1 APAAGPLLVGR
12 PLGSRSVQRPGL
24 PLALAMPESSLMDEE
39 ALTEVAARGRK
50 RTGRAAVPVPGGPG
64 GRGVVVRRRGPGR
77 RWRWPVSRTA
87 GRCPGRGWGA
97 AGTPW
102 AGRGEGVVR
111 AGGGGRTPA
120 RACPR
125 GRGGGA
131 GGAVAPPGAGAPVAR

>member
-1 APAAGPLLVGR
+1 

-50 RTGRAAVPVPGGPG
+50 RAGRAAVPVPGGPG

-87 GRCPGRGWGA
+87 GRRPDRGWGA
-97 AGTPW
+97 ARSPR

-111 AGGGGRTPA
+111 AGGGGRR
-120 RACPR
+120 RAAAHTR
-125 GRGGGA
+125 VWGGGDSGAAVGGRG
-131 GGAVAPPGAGAPVAR
+131 